1 MKHQQGFTLIEIMVS
16 LAIVG
21 ILAATSVPLYRTFQ
35 QRAYGSE
42 ATILMKSLLE
52 GQIIYYLENDKFYP
66 AVGNTVSVF
75 KNDAPDSEGV
85 QQIKAALKI
94 QVPVGH
100 YMDFRIL
107 NDGDRCYVYIDADF
121 ALFKNGQTYLYAVLD
136 KDGNVIYTTP

>member
-21 ILAATSVPLYRTFQ
+21 ILAATAVPLYRTFQ

>member
-42 ATILMKSLLE
+42 ATILMKNLLE
-52 GQIIYYLENDKFYP
+52 AQIIYYLENDKFYP